1 MTRASGSIA
10 IVIPLL
16 CSLALPARA
25 QGVTGGIAAGV
36 NLSEINAAGN
46 ESLNVVFTD
55 RPNITAGG
63 FVRAGIGRQGA
74 LEIDGLYSIKGSQ
87 LDLGAREDR
96 IRLTYIDVPILLRYA
111 GPAASLVRV
120 HVLAGGYLGYL
131 LRATRLSASGA
142 TIDVRDTFADVD
154 IGWVAG
160 VGLSVARVHFDARYT
175 GGVTNLV
182 SSSDLSALVPDADP
196 QPRKYRNR
204 GFTLLA
210 AYEF

>member
-10 IVIPLL
+10 IAVPLL
-16 CSLALPARA
+16 CWLALPARA
-25 QGVTGGIAAGV
+25 QGVTGGVLAGV
-36 NLSEINAAGN
+36 NLSEINASGN

-55 RPNITAGG
+55 GPNLSAGG
-63 FVRAGIGRQGA
+63 FVLAGIGRQGA
-74 LEIDGLYSIKGSQ
+74 LEIDGLYSVKGSR
-87 LDLGAREDR
+87 LDLGTREDR
-96 IRLTYIDVPILLRYA
+96 IRLTYIEAPVLLRYA
-111 GPAASLVRV
+111 GPVASPVRV
-120 HVLAGGYLGYL
+120 HVLAGGYAGYL

-142 TIDVRDTFADVD
+142 TMDVRDTFSDFD

-160 VGLSVARVHFDARYT
+160 VGLSVRHVRFDARYS

-182 SSSDLSALVPDADP
+182 SPDVDALVPDADP
-196 QPRKYRNR
+196 QPHKYRNR

>member
-36 NLSEINAAGN
+36 NLSEINASGN

-55 RPNITAGG
+55 RPNVSAGG
-63 FVRAGIGRQGA
+63 FVIAGLGRQGA
-74 LEIDGLYSIKGSQ
+74 LEIDALYSVKGSQ
-87 LDLGAREDR
+87 LDLGTREDR
-96 IRLTYIDVPILLRYA
+96 IRLTYIEAPVLLRYA
-111 GPAASLVRV
+111 GPVASPVRV

-142 TIDVRDTFADVD
+142 TIDARDAFADVD
-154 IGWVAG
+154 VGWIAG
-160 VGLSVARVHFDARYT
+160 VGLSVSHVRFDARYS
-175 GGVTNLV
+175 GGVTNLA
-182 SSSDLSALVPDADP
+182 SPDMDALVPDADP
-196 QPRKYRNR
+196 PPHKYRNR